1 MLPAN
6 LQMLHI
12 ASVVEEKVDTF
23 ETEPATKAEWDRY
36 SSATGEHRPQ
46 HSVQ

>member
-6 LQMLHI
+6 LWILRI
-12 ASVVEEKVDTF
+12 AGVVEEKVDTF

-46 HSVQ
+46 HRVQ